1 MKEEAHSCC
10 SVATSCLTLCGTM
23 DYSMPVITYEV
34 FLGKRVNISLTKLPN
49 IIAGG
54 GGIYL
59 MTLQGY
65 TQPDPEGGK
74 LNRKVT

>member
-1 MKEEAHSCC
+1 MKEEVHSC
-10 SVATSCLTLCGTM
+10 SIATSCLTLCDTM
-23 DYSMPVITYEV
+23 DCSMPVITYEI
-34 FLGKRVNISLTKLPN
+34 FLGKGVNISLIELPN
-49 IIAGG
+49 VITGG

-74 LNRKVT
+74 LDRKVT

>member
-1 MKEEAHSCC
+1 M
-10 SVATSCLTLCGTM
+10 
-23 DYSMPVITYEV
+23 
-34 FLGKRVNISLTKLPN
+34 NISLIELPN
-49 IIAGG
+49 VITGG

-74 LNRKVT
+74 LDRKVT

>member
-1 MKEEAHSCC
+1 MKEEVHSC
-10 SVATSCLTLCGTM
+10 SIAASCLTLCDTM
-23 DYSMPVITYEV
+23 DCSTPVITYEI
-34 FLGKRVNISLTKLPN
+34 FLGKGVNISLIELPN
-49 IIAGG
+49 VITGG

-74 LNRKVT
+74 LDRKVT